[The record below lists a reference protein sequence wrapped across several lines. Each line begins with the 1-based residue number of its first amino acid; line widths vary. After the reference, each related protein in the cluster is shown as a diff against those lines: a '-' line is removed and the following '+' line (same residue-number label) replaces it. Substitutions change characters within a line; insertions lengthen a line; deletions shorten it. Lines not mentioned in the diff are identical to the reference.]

1 MISPFLS
8 WWLNK
13 NSQILQKI
21 MPLSMFRQMQNR
33 WRPKNRVKKALPVVV
48 LLLASAC
55 APVTSTPLPSPVIP
69 TMTSTQKPTN
79 TTTPLPPA
87 TSTPT
92 LTFSPTFT
100 LTPQPTETDVPTL
113 TIEPSYVE
121 LRGVVNQGHVNC
133 YYGPSKAYLY
143 KYGLLKGNR
152 LDIIGWLPD
161 TGYLEVQA
169 IGGDNPC
176 WMNMEFMDIDG
187 DVNSVKP
194 VHPDEIKLPMSPY
207 YPALAFAKAER
218 DGDEVTVTWSPLK
231 LKAGDDSEQEPYLLE
246 AWVCR
251 AGRLTFVPVG
261 AYQNQ
266 VKVVDEPGCEE
277 PSHARV
283 YGVEKH
289 GYTRYLEF
297 EWPGAD

>member
-1 MISPFLS
+1 M
-8 WWLNK
+8 
-13 NSQILQKI
+13 
-21 MPLSMFRQMQNR
+21 
-33 WRPKNRVKKALPVVV
+33 
-48 LLLASAC
+48 
-55 APVTSTPLPSPVIP
+55 
-69 TMTSTQKPTN
+69 
-79 TTTPLPPA
+79 
-87 TSTPT
+87 
-92 LTFSPTFT
+92 
-100 LTPQPTETDVPTL
+100 
-113 TIEPSYVE
+113 

-169 IGGDNPC
+169 IGGNNPC
-176 WMNMEFMDIDG
+176 WMNKEFMDIDG
-187 DVNSVKP
+187 DVNTVKP
-194 VHPDEIKLPMSPY
+194 VDPETVKLPWSPY
-207 YPALAFAKAER
+207 YPGLAFAKAER
-218 DGDEVTVTWSPLK
+218 VGVEVTVTWSPLK

-251 AGRLTFVPVG
+251 GGRLTFVPVG
-261 AYQNQ
+261 VYRNQ
-266 VKVVDEPGCEE
+266 VKVTDEAGCGE

-297 EWPGAD
+297 EWPRGD

>member
-1 MISPFLS
+1 
-8 WWLNK
+8 
-13 NSQILQKI
+13 
-21 MPLSMFRQMQNR
+21 MFRQMKNR
-33 WRPKNRVKKALPVVV
+33 WKLNNRDRKAFFV
-48 LLLASAC
+48 LLFLLASAC
-55 APVTSTPLPSPVIP
+55 TPVTSTPLPSPVIP
-69 TMTSTQKPTN
+69 TMTSTPEPTP
-79 TTTPLPPA
+79 TATLQPSG

-92 LTFSPTFT
+92 RTQTLTPTFT
-100 LTPQPTETDVPTL
+100 LTPQPTDTATPTL
-113 TIEPSYVE
+113 TSEPTYVV

-152 LDIIGWLPD
+152 LDIIGWMPD

-187 DVNSVKP
+187 EVEEVKP
-194 VHPDEIKLPMSPY
+194 IDPEVIKLPMSPY
-207 YPALAFAKAER
+207 YPGLAFAKAER
-218 DGDEVTVTWSPLK
+218 EGDEVTVTWSPLK
-231 LKAGDDSEQEPYLLE
+231 LKAGDDSEQESYLLE

-251 AGRLTFVPVG
+251 EGRLTFVPVG
-261 AYQNQ
+261 AYQNR
-266 VKVVDEPGCEE
+266 VKVVDEPGCAE

-289 GYTRYLEF
+289 GYTLYLELD
-297 EWPGAD
+297 WPQGD